1 MTTTPDISDALLDT
15 LGSDSGDPL
24 VALYRRIDERLAAI
38 SCNTHNSDTRRAAE
52 LARNAARGILRAE
65 FHNAGI
71 DLN

>member
-1 MTTTPDISDALLDT
+1 MTTTPDIPDALLDT
-15 LGSDSGDPL
+15 LGSDSSDPL

-38 SCNTHNSDTRRAAE
+38 EHNPLATDAKQAAW

-71 DLN
+71 TLP

>member
-1 MTTTPDISDALLDT
+1 MTTTPDIPDALLDT
-15 LGSDSGDPL
+15 LGSDSTEPL

-38 SCNTHNSDTRRAAE
+38 SCDTHSRDTKHAAE